1 MEKQPAKVEILVV
14 ASQEGERCALTEALQ
29 PPFRVEALPPSALA
43 EHAPLVDKAAAIA
56 SLNGAEPGAIE
67 SLLPIRELFAGR
79 KVILLASN
87 ADEMLLE
94 EAIARLD
101 PFQILTQ
108 PVSASA
114 LRLAVLRSLPA
125 EGAGSGAREGHRR
138 ARAILG
144 VSAAIREVLQQVR
157 QVAPLQVSVLILGE
171 TGTGKEL
178 VARAIHEKS
187 PRAQGPFVAVNC
199 SAMPDSLLESE
210 LFGYKRGAFT
220 GADRSKRGLFQQA
233 SGGTL
238 FLDEV
243 GDTSPALQAKLLRA
257 VEEQEIRPVGAEQP
271 VPIDVRVVSAT
282 HRDLRQAIERET
294 FRRDLFYR
302 LNAVTIY
309 VPPLRRRRVDIPFLA
324 QHFTEELGE
333 IHARRI
339 TLGEDFMDR
348 LLRHDF
354 PGNVRELRNAVE
366 RAIVLARPGETVT
379 AERLVGFGQD
389 PSLHRVE
396 SDAAPLPAGSNGA
409 HDRSNGRI
417 FKVTYGDP
425 KTVDV
430 DLKKASDREL
440 VEMQLHEN
448 DWYVRHARR
457 ILQER
462 GPKANVHAP
471 QGAAYQTS

>member
-1 MEKQPAKVEILVV
+1 VEKPTKVEILVV
-14 ASQEGERCALTEALQ
+14 ASQEDERRALAEVLE
-29 PPFRVEALPPSALA
+29 PPFHVEALAPSALA
-43 EHAPLVDKAAAIA
+43 AHGPLVDKAAAIA
-56 SLNGAEPGAIE
+56 SLDGAEPRAVE

-79 KVILLASN
+79 SLILLARN
-87 ADEMLLE
+87 AEEELLE

-101 PFQILTQ
+101 PFQMLTQ
-108 PVSASA
+108 PVSAPA

-125 EGAGSGAREGHRR
+125 EGPGSGAREGHRR
-138 ARAILG
+138 ARALLG
-144 VSAAIREVLQQVR
+144 VSAAIREVLEQVR

-187 PRAQGPFVAVNC
+187 PRAQAPFVAVNC

-210 LFGYKRGAFT
+210 LFGYQRGAFT

-257 VEEQEIRPVGAEQP
+257 IEEQEIRPIGAEQTVP
-271 VPIDVRVVSAT
+271 VDVRVVSAT
-282 HRDLRQAIERET
+282 HCDLRQAMERET

-302 LNAVTIY
+302 LNTIEIY

-339 TLGEDFMDR
+339 TLGEDFVDR
-348 LLRHDF
+348 LLQHDF

-366 RAIVLARPGETVT
+366 RAIALARPGETVT
-379 AERLVGFGQD
+379 AEQLVGFATD
-389 PSLHRVE
+389 PGHRPLEADPAPRETDAYGADESLRSRVQ
-396 SDAAPLPAGSNGA
+396 
-409 HDRSNGRI
+409 
-417 FKVTYGDP
+417 KV
-425 KTVDV
+425 
-430 DLKKASDREL
+430 EL
-440 VEMQLHEN
+440 EAIAQALERYDGNRTRVAQALGLSRVGLRQKM
-448 DWYVRHARR
+448 RR
-457 ILQER
+457 LGIDTPR
-462 GPKANVHAP
+462 R
-471 QGAAYQTS
+471 Y

>member
-1 MEKQPAKVEILVV
+1 MEKPTKVEILVV
-14 ASQEGERCALTEALQ
+14 ASQEDERRALAEVLE
-29 PPFRVEALPPSALA
+29 PPFHVEALAPSALA
-43 EHAPLVDKAAAIA
+43 AHGPLVDKAAAIA
-56 SLNGAEPGAIE
+56 SLNGAEPRAVE

-79 KVILLASN
+79 SLILLARN
-87 ADEMLLE
+87 AEEELLE

-101 PFQILTQ
+101 PFQMLTQ
-108 PVSASA
+108 PVSAPA

-125 EGAGSGAREGHRR
+125 EGPGSGAREGHRR
-138 ARAILG
+138 ARALLG
-144 VSAAIREVLQQVR
+144 VSAAIREVLEQVR

-187 PRAQGPFVAVNC
+187 PRAQAPFVAVNC

-210 LFGYKRGAFT
+210 LFGYQRGAFT

-257 VEEQEIRPVGAEQP
+257 IEEQEIRPIGAEQTVP
-271 VPIDVRVVSAT
+271 VDVRVVSAT
-282 HRDLRQAIERET
+282 HCDLRQAMERET

-302 LNAVTIY
+302 LNTIEIY

-339 TLGEDFMDR
+339 TLGEDFVDR
-348 LLRHDF
+348 LLQHDF

-366 RAIVLARPGETVT
+366 RAIALARPGETVT
-379 AERLVGFGQD
+379 AEQLVGFATD
-389 PSLHRVE
+389 PGHRPLEAGPAPRETDAYGADESLRSRVQ
-396 SDAAPLPAGSNGA
+396 
-409 HDRSNGRI
+409 
-417 FKVTYGDP
+417 KV
-425 KTVDV
+425 
-430 DLKKASDREL
+430 EL
-440 VEMQLHEN
+440 EAIAQALERYDGNRTRVAEALGLSRVGLRQKM
-448 DWYVRHARR
+448 RR
-457 ILQER
+457 LGIDTPR
-462 GPKANVHAP
+462 R
-471 QGAAYQTS
+471 Y

>member
-1 MEKQPAKVEILVV
+1 MEKPTKVEILVV
-14 ASQEGERCALTEALQ
+14 ASQEDERRALAEVLE
-29 PPFRVEALPPSALA
+29 PPFHVEALAPSALA
-43 EHAPLVDKAAAIA
+43 AHGPLVDKAAAIA
-56 SLNGAEPGAIE
+56 SLDGAEPRAVE

-79 KVILLASN
+79 SLILLARN
-87 ADEMLLE
+87 AEEELLE

-101 PFQILTQ
+101 PFQMLTQ
-108 PVSASA
+108 PVSAPA

-125 EGAGSGAREGHRR
+125 EGPGSGAREGHRR
-138 ARAILG
+138 ARALLG
-144 VSAAIREVLQQVR
+144 VSAAIREVLEQVR

-187 PRAQGPFVAVNC
+187 PRAQAPFVAVNC

-210 LFGYKRGAFT
+210 LFGYQRGAFT

-257 VEEQEIRPVGAEQP
+257 IEEQEIRPIGAEQTVP
-271 VPIDVRVVSAT
+271 VDVRVVSAT
-282 HRDLRQAIERET
+282 HCDLRQAMERET

-302 LNAVTIY
+302 LNTIEIY

-339 TLGEDFMDR
+339 TLGEDFVDR
-348 LLRHDF
+348 LLQHDF

-366 RAIVLARPGETVT
+366 RAIALARPGETVT
-379 AERLVGFGQD
+379 AEQLVGFATD
-389 PSLHRVE
+389 PGHRPLEAGPAPRETDAYGADESLRSRVQ
-396 SDAAPLPAGSNGA
+396 
-409 HDRSNGRI
+409 
-417 FKVTYGDP
+417 KV
-425 KTVDV
+425 
-430 DLKKASDREL
+430 EL
-440 VEMQLHEN
+440 EAIAQALERYDGNRTRVAEALGLSRVGLRQKM
-448 DWYVRHARR
+448 RR
-457 ILQER
+457 LGIDTPR
-462 GPKANVHAP
+462 R
-471 QGAAYQTS
+471 Y

>member
-1 MEKQPAKVEILVV
+1 VEKPTKVEILVV
-14 ASQEGERCALTEALQ
+14 ASQEDERRALAEVLE
-29 PPFRVEALPPSALA
+29 PPFHVEALAPSALA
-43 EHAPLVDKAAAIA
+43 AHGPLVDKAAAIA
-56 SLNGAEPGAIE
+56 SLNGAEPRAVE

-79 KVILLASN
+79 SLILLARN
-87 ADEMLLE
+87 AEEELLE

-101 PFQILTQ
+101 PFQMLTQ
-108 PVSASA
+108 PVSAPA

-125 EGAGSGAREGHRR
+125 EGPGSGAREGHRR
-138 ARAILG
+138 ARALLG
-144 VSAAIREVLQQVR
+144 VSAAIREVLEQVR

-187 PRAQGPFVAVNC
+187 PRAQAPFVAVNC

-210 LFGYKRGAFT
+210 LFGYQRGAFT

-257 VEEQEIRPVGAEQP
+257 IEEQEIRPIGAEQTVP
-271 VPIDVRVVSAT
+271 VDVRVVSAT
-282 HRDLRQAIERET
+282 HCDLRQAMERET

-302 LNAVTIY
+302 LNTIEIY

-339 TLGEDFMDR
+339 TLGEDFVDR
-348 LLRHDF
+348 LLQHDF

-366 RAIVLARPGETVT
+366 RAIALARPGETVT
-379 AERLVGFGQD
+379 AEQLVGFATD
-389 PSLHRVE
+389 PGHRPLEAGPAPRETDAYGADESLRSRVQKVE
-396 SDAAPLPAGSNGA
+396 LEAIAQALERYNGNRTRVA
-409 HDRSNGRI
+409 EALGLSRVGLRQ
-417 FKVTYGDP
+417 K
-425 KTVDV
+425 
-430 DLKKASDREL
+430 
-440 VEMQLHEN
+440 M
-448 DWYVRHARR
+448 RR
-457 ILQER
+457 LGIDTPR
-462 GPKANVHAP
+462 R
-471 QGAAYQTS
+471 Y

>member
-1 MEKQPAKVEILVV
+1 MEKPTKVEILVV
-14 ASQEGERCALTEALQ
+14 ASQEDERRALAEVLE
-29 PPFRVEALPPSALA
+29 PPFHVEALAPSALA
-43 EHAPLVDKAAAIA
+43 AHGPLVDKAAAIA
-56 SLNGAEPGAIE
+56 SLNGAEPRAVE

-79 KVILLASN
+79 SLILLARN
-87 ADEMLLE
+87 AEEELLE

-101 PFQILTQ
+101 PFQMLTQ
-108 PVSASA
+108 PVSAPA

-125 EGAGSGAREGHRR
+125 EGPGSGAREGHRR
-138 ARAILG
+138 ARALLG
-144 VSAAIREVLQQVR
+144 VSAAIREVLEQVR

-187 PRAQGPFVAVNC
+187 PRAQAPFVAVNC

-210 LFGYKRGAFT
+210 LFGYQRGAFT

-257 VEEQEIRPVGAEQP
+257 IEEQEIRPIGAEQTVP
-271 VPIDVRVVSAT
+271 VDVRVVSAT
-282 HRDLRQAIERET
+282 HCDLRQAMERET

-302 LNAVTIY
+302 LNTIEIY

-339 TLGEDFMDR
+339 TLGEDFVDR
-348 LLRHDF
+348 LLQHDF

-366 RAIVLARPGETVT
+366 RAIALARPGETVT
-379 AERLVGFGQD
+379 AEQLVGFATD
-389 PSLHRVE
+389 PGHRPLEADPAPRETDAYGADESLRSRVQ
-396 SDAAPLPAGSNGA
+396 
-409 HDRSNGRI
+409 
-417 FKVTYGDP
+417 KV
-425 KTVDV
+425 
-430 DLKKASDREL
+430 EL
-440 VEMQLHEN
+440 EAIAQALERYDGNRTRVAQALGLSRVGLRQKM
-448 DWYVRHARR
+448 RR
-457 ILQER
+457 LGIDTPR
-462 GPKANVHAP
+462 R
-471 QGAAYQTS
+471 Y

>member
-1 MEKQPAKVEILVV
+1 MEKPTKVEILVV
-14 ASQEGERCALTEALQ
+14 ASQEDERRALAEVLE
-29 PPFRVEALPPSALA
+29 PPFHVEALAPSALA
-43 EHAPLVDKAAAIA
+43 AHGPLVDKAAAIA
-56 SLNGAEPGAIE
+56 SLDGAEPRAVE

-79 KVILLASN
+79 SLILLARN
-87 ADEMLLE
+87 AEEELLE

-101 PFQILTQ
+101 PFQMLTQ
-108 PVSASA
+108 PVSAPA

-125 EGAGSGAREGHRR
+125 EGPGSGAREGHRR
-138 ARAILG
+138 ARALLG
-144 VSAAIREVLQQVR
+144 VSAAIREVLEQVR

-187 PRAQGPFVAVNC
+187 PRAQAPFVAVNC

-210 LFGYKRGAFT
+210 LFGYQRGAFT

-257 VEEQEIRPVGAEQP
+257 IEEQEIRPIGAEQTVP
-271 VPIDVRVVSAT
+271 VDVRVVSAT
-282 HRDLRQAIERET
+282 HCDLRQAMERET

-302 LNAVTIY
+302 LNTIEIY

-339 TLGEDFMDR
+339 TLGEDFVDR
-348 LLRHDF
+348 LLQHDF

-366 RAIVLARPGETVT
+366 RAIALARPGETVT
-379 AERLVGFGQD
+379 AEQLVGFATD
-389 PSLHRVE
+389 PGHRPLEADPAPRETDAYGADESLRSRVQKVE
-396 SDAAPLPAGSNGA
+396 LEAIAQALERYNGNRTRVA
-409 HDRSNGRI
+409 EALGLSRVGLRQ
-417 FKVTYGDP
+417 K
-425 KTVDV
+425 
-430 DLKKASDREL
+430 
-440 VEMQLHEN
+440 M
-448 DWYVRHARR
+448 RR
-457 ILQER
+457 LGIDTPR
-462 GPKANVHAP
+462 R
-471 QGAAYQTS
+471 Y

>member
-1 MEKQPAKVEILVV
+1 MEKPTKVEILVV
-14 ASQEGERCALTEALQ
+14 ASQEDERRALAEVLE
-29 PPFRVEALPPSALA
+29 PPFHVEALAPSALA
-43 EHAPLVDKAAAIA
+43 AHGPLVDKAAAIA
-56 SLNGAEPGAIE
+56 SLDGAEPRAVE

-79 KVILLASN
+79 SLILLARN
-87 ADEMLLE
+87 AEEELLE

-101 PFQILTQ
+101 PFQMLTQ
-108 PVSASA
+108 PVSAPA

-125 EGAGSGAREGHRR
+125 EGPGSGAREGHRR
-138 ARAILG
+138 ARALLG
-144 VSAAIREVLQQVR
+144 VSAAIREVLEQVR

-187 PRAQGPFVAVNC
+187 PRAQAPFVAVNC

-210 LFGYKRGAFT
+210 LFGYQRGAFT

-257 VEEQEIRPVGAEQP
+257 IEEQEIRPIGAEQTVP
-271 VPIDVRVVSAT
+271 VDVRVVSAT
-282 HRDLRQAIERET
+282 HCDLRQAMERET

-302 LNAVTIY
+302 LNTIEIY

-339 TLGEDFMDR
+339 TLGEDFVDR
-348 LLRHDF
+348 LLQHDF

-366 RAIVLARPGETVT
+366 RAIALARPGETVT
-379 AERLVGFGQD
+379 AEQLVGFATD
-389 PSLHRVE
+389 PGHRPLEADPAPRETDAYGADESLRSRVQ
-396 SDAAPLPAGSNGA
+396 
-409 HDRSNGRI
+409 
-417 FKVTYGDP
+417 KV
-425 KTVDV
+425 
-430 DLKKASDREL
+430 EL
-440 VEMQLHEN
+440 EAIAQALERYDGNRTRVAEALGLSRVGLRQKM
-448 DWYVRHARR
+448 RR
-457 ILQER
+457 LGIDTPR
-462 GPKANVHAP
+462 R
-471 QGAAYQTS
+471 Y

>member
-1 MEKQPAKVEILVV
+1 VEKPTKVEILVV
-14 ASQEGERCALTEALQ
+14 ASQEDERRALAEVLE
-29 PPFRVEALPPSALA
+29 PPFHVEALAPSALA
-43 EHAPLVDKAAAIA
+43 AHGPLVDKAAAIA
-56 SLNGAEPGAIE
+56 SLDGAEPRAVE

-79 KVILLASN
+79 SLILLARN
-87 ADEMLLE
+87 AEEELLE

-101 PFQILTQ
+101 PFQMLTQ
-108 PVSASA
+108 PVSAPA

-125 EGAGSGAREGHRR
+125 EGPGSGAREGHRR
-138 ARAILG
+138 ARALLG
-144 VSAAIREVLQQVR
+144 VSAAIREVLEQVR

-187 PRAQGPFVAVNC
+187 PRAQAPFVAVNC

-210 LFGYKRGAFT
+210 LFGYQRGAFT

-257 VEEQEIRPVGAEQP
+257 IEEQEIRPIGAEQTVP
-271 VPIDVRVVSAT
+271 VDVRVVSAT
-282 HRDLRQAIERET
+282 HCDLRQAMERET

-302 LNAVTIY
+302 LNTIEIY

-339 TLGEDFMDR
+339 TLGEDFVDR
-348 LLRHDF
+348 LLQHDF

-366 RAIVLARPGETVT
+366 RAIALARPGETVT
-379 AERLVGFGQD
+379 AEQLVGFATD
-389 PSLHRVE
+389 PGHRPLEADPAPRETDAYGADESLRSRVQKVE
-396 SDAAPLPAGSNGA
+396 LEAIAQALERYNGNRTRVA
-409 HDRSNGRI
+409 EALGLSRVGLRQ
-417 FKVTYGDP
+417 K
-425 KTVDV
+425 
-430 DLKKASDREL
+430 
-440 VEMQLHEN
+440 M
-448 DWYVRHARR
+448 RR
-457 ILQER
+457 LGIDTPR
-462 GPKANVHAP
+462 R
-471 QGAAYQTS
+471 Y

>member
-1 MEKQPAKVEILVV
+1 MEKPTKVEILVV
-14 ASQEGERCALTEALQ
+14 ASQEDERRALAEVLE
-29 PPFRVEALPPSALA
+29 PPFHVEALAPSALVA
-43 EHAPLVDKAAAIA
+43 HGPLVDKAAAIA
-56 SLNGAEPGAIE
+56 SLDGAEPRAVE

-79 KVILLASN
+79 SLILLARN
-87 ADEMLLE
+87 AEEELLE

-101 PFQILTQ
+101 PFQMLTQ
-108 PVSASA
+108 PVSAPA

-125 EGAGSGAREGHRR
+125 EGPGSGAREGHRR
-138 ARAILG
+138 ARALLG
-144 VSAAIREVLQQVR
+144 VSAAIREVLEQVR

-187 PRAQGPFVAVNC
+187 PRAQAPFVAVNC

-210 LFGYKRGAFT
+210 LFGYQRGAFT

-257 VEEQEIRPVGAEQP
+257 IEEQEIRPIGAEQTVP
-271 VPIDVRVVSAT
+271 VDVRVVSAT
-282 HRDLRQAIERET
+282 HCDLRQAMERET

-302 LNAVTIY
+302 LNTIEIY

-339 TLGEDFMDR
+339 TLGEDFVDR
-348 LLRHDF
+348 LLQHDF

-366 RAIVLARPGETVT
+366 RAIALARPGETVT
-379 AERLVGFGQD
+379 AEQLVGFATD
-389 PSLHRVE
+389 PGHRPLEADPAPRETDAYGADESLRSRVQ
-396 SDAAPLPAGSNGA
+396 
-409 HDRSNGRI
+409 
-417 FKVTYGDP
+417 KV
-425 KTVDV
+425 
-430 DLKKASDREL
+430 EL
-440 VEMQLHEN
+440 ETIAQALERYDGNRTRVAEALGLSRVGLRQKM
-448 DWYVRHARR
+448 RR
-457 ILQER
+457 LGIDTPR
-462 GPKANVHAP
+462 R
-471 QGAAYQTS
+471 Y

>member
-1 MEKQPAKVEILVV
+1 MEKPTKVEILVV
-14 ASQEGERCALTEALQ
+14 ASQEDERRALAEVLE
-29 PPFRVEALPPSALA
+29 PPFHVEALAPSALA
-43 EHAPLVDKAAAIA
+43 AHGPLVDKAAAIA
-56 SLNGAEPGAIE
+56 SLNGAEPRAVE

-79 KVILLASN
+79 SLILLARN
-87 ADEMLLE
+87 AEEELLE

-101 PFQILTQ
+101 PFQMLTQ
-108 PVSASA
+108 PVSAPA

-125 EGAGSGAREGHRR
+125 EGPGSGAREGHRR
-138 ARAILG
+138 ARALLG
-144 VSAAIREVLQQVR
+144 VSAAIREVLEQVR

-187 PRAQGPFVAVNC
+187 PRAQAPFVAVNC

-210 LFGYKRGAFT
+210 LFGYQRGAFT

-257 VEEQEIRPVGAEQP
+257 IEEQEIRPIGAEQTVP
-271 VPIDVRVVSAT
+271 VDVRVVSAT
-282 HRDLRQAIERET
+282 HCDLRQAMERET

-302 LNAVTIY
+302 LNTIEIY

-339 TLGEDFMDR
+339 TLGEDFVDR
-348 LLRHDF
+348 LLQHDF

-366 RAIVLARPGETVT
+366 RAIALARPGETVT
-379 AERLVGFGQD
+379 AEQLVGFATD
-389 PSLHRVE
+389 PGHRPLEADPAPRETDAYGADESLRSRVQ
-396 SDAAPLPAGSNGA
+396 
-409 HDRSNGRI
+409 
-417 FKVTYGDP
+417 KV
-425 KTVDV
+425 
-430 DLKKASDREL
+430 EL
-440 VEMQLHEN
+440 EAIAQALERYDGNRTRVAEALGLSRVGLRQKM
-448 DWYVRHARR
+448 RR
-457 ILQER
+457 LGIDTPR
-462 GPKANVHAP
+462 R
-471 QGAAYQTS
+471 Y

>member
-1 MEKQPAKVEILVV
+1 MEKPTKVEILVV
-14 ASQEGERCALTEALQ
+14 ASQEDERRALAEVLE
-29 PPFRVEALPPSALA
+29 PPFHVEALAPSALA
-43 EHAPLVDKAAAIA
+43 AHGPLVDKAAAIA
-56 SLNGAEPGAIE
+56 SLNGAEPRAVE

-79 KVILLASN
+79 SLILLARN
-87 ADEMLLE
+87 AEEELLE

-101 PFQILTQ
+101 PFQMLTQ
-108 PVSASA
+108 PVSAPA

-125 EGAGSGAREGHRR
+125 EGPGSGAREGHRR
-138 ARAILG
+138 ARALLG
-144 VSAAIREVLQQVR
+144 VSAAIREVLEQVR

-187 PRAQGPFVAVNC
+187 PRAQAPFVAVNC

-210 LFGYKRGAFT
+210 LFGYQRGAFT

-257 VEEQEIRPVGAEQP
+257 IEEQEIRPIGAEQTVP
-271 VPIDVRVVSAT
+271 VDVRVVSAT
-282 HRDLRQAIERET
+282 HCDLRQAMERET

-302 LNAVTIY
+302 LNTIEIY

-339 TLGEDFMDR
+339 TLGEDFVDR
-348 LLRHDF
+348 LLQHDF

-366 RAIVLARPGETVT
+366 RAIALARPGETVT
-379 AERLVGFGQD
+379 AEQLVGFATD
-389 PSLHRVE
+389 PGHRPLEAGPAPRETDAYGADESLRSRVQ
-396 SDAAPLPAGSNGA
+396 
-409 HDRSNGRI
+409 
-417 FKVTYGDP
+417 KV
-425 KTVDV
+425 
-430 DLKKASDREL
+430 EL
-440 VEMQLHEN
+440 EAIAQALERYDGNRTRVAQALGLSRVGLRQKM
-448 DWYVRHARR
+448 RR
-457 ILQER
+457 LGIDTPR
-462 GPKANVHAP
+462 R
-471 QGAAYQTS
+471 Y

>member
-1 MEKQPAKVEILVV
+1 MEKPTKVEILVV
-14 ASQEGERCALTEALQ
+14 ASQEDERRALAEVLE
-29 PPFRVEALPPSALA
+29 PPFHVEALAPSALA
-43 EHAPLVDKAAAIA
+43 AHGPLVDKAAAIA
-56 SLNGAEPGAIE
+56 SLNGAEPRAVE

-79 KVILLASN
+79 SLILLARN
-87 ADEMLLE
+87 AEEELLE

-101 PFQILTQ
+101 PFQMLTQ
-108 PVSASA
+108 PVSAPA

-125 EGAGSGAREGHRR
+125 EGPGSGAREGHRR
-138 ARAILG
+138 ARALLG
-144 VSAAIREVLQQVR
+144 VSAAIREVLEQVR

-187 PRAQGPFVAVNC
+187 PRAQAPFVAVNC

-210 LFGYKRGAFT
+210 LFGYQRGAFT

-257 VEEQEIRPVGAEQP
+257 IEEQEIRPIGAEQTVP
-271 VPIDVRVVSAT
+271 VDVRVVSAT
-282 HRDLRQAIERET
+282 HCDLRQAMERET

-302 LNAVTIY
+302 LNTIEIY

-339 TLGEDFMDR
+339 TLGEDFVDR
-348 LLRHDF
+348 LLQHDF

-366 RAIVLARPGETVT
+366 RAIALARPGETVT
-379 AERLVGFGQD
+379 AEQLVGFATD
-389 PSLHRVE
+389 PGHRPLEAGPAPRETDAYGADESLRSRVQKVE
-396 SDAAPLPAGSNGA
+396 LEAIAQALERYNGNRTRVA
-409 HDRSNGRI
+409 EALGLSRVGLRQ
-417 FKVTYGDP
+417 K
-425 KTVDV
+425 
-430 DLKKASDREL
+430 
-440 VEMQLHEN
+440 M
-448 DWYVRHARR
+448 RR
-457 ILQER
+457 LGIDTPR
-462 GPKANVHAP
+462 R
-471 QGAAYQTS
+471 Y

>member
-1 MEKQPAKVEILVV
+1 MEKPTKVEILVV
-14 ASQEGERCALTEALQ
+14 ASQEDERRALAEVLE
-29 PPFRVEALPPSALA
+29 PPFHVEALAPSALVA
-43 EHAPLVDKAAAIA
+43 HGPLVDKAAAIA
-56 SLNGAEPGAIE
+56 SLDGAEPRAVE

-79 KVILLASN
+79 SLILLARN
-87 ADEMLLE
+87 AEEELLE

-101 PFQILTQ
+101 PFQMLTQ
-108 PVSASA
+108 PVSAPA

-125 EGAGSGAREGHRR
+125 EGPGSGAREGHRR
-138 ARAILG
+138 ARALLG
-144 VSAAIREVLQQVR
+144 VSAAIREVLEQVR

-187 PRAQGPFVAVNC
+187 PRAQAPFVAVNC

-210 LFGYKRGAFT
+210 LFGYQRGAFT

-257 VEEQEIRPVGAEQP
+257 IEEQEIRPIGAEQTVP
-271 VPIDVRVVSAT
+271 VDVRVVSAT
-282 HRDLRQAIERET
+282 HCDLRQAMERET

-302 LNAVTIY
+302 LNTIEIY

-339 TLGEDFMDR
+339 TLGEDFVDR
-348 LLRHDF
+348 LLQHDF

-366 RAIVLARPGETVT
+366 RAIALARPGETVT
-379 AERLVGFGQD
+379 AEQLVGFATD
-389 PSLHRVE
+389 PGHRPLEADPAPRETDAYGADESLRSRVQKVE
-396 SDAAPLPAGSNGA
+396 LEAIAQALERYNGNRTRVA
-409 HDRSNGRI
+409 EALGLSRVGLRQ
-417 FKVTYGDP
+417 K
-425 KTVDV
+425 
-430 DLKKASDREL
+430 
-440 VEMQLHEN
+440 M
-448 DWYVRHARR
+448 RR
-457 ILQER
+457 LGIDTPR
-462 GPKANVHAP
+462 R
-471 QGAAYQTS
+471 Y